1 MRDSH
6 ARRLSRFHA
15 SLYRLTSGMLGRRL
29 VGNDMLLLTTRGRST
44 GRPHTVP
51 LLYLEDDTTLV
62 VVASWGGR
70 PHHPQWYHNLIADPR
85 ATVQV
90 RSRSWPVR
98 ARTGDPTERSM
109 WWPRIVAAYETYRS
123 YQSRTDRVI
132 PVVFLDPMSGPG
144 GGPSGG
150 SPA

>member
-6 ARRLSRFHA
+6 VRRLARFHA
-15 SLYRLTSGMLGRRL
+15 SLYRLTGGMLGGRL

-51 LLYLEDDTTLV
+51 LLYLEDGATLV

-70 PHHPQWYHNLIADPR
+70 PHHPQWYRNLIADPR

-90 RSRSWPVR
+90 RSQSWPVR
-98 ARTGDPTERSM
+98 ARTAGPEERSL

-123 YQSRTDRVI
+123 YQSRTDRSI
-132 PVVFLDPMSGPG
+132 PVVFLEPAASPEVRSPG
-144 GGPSGG
+144 R
-150 SPA
+150 AR